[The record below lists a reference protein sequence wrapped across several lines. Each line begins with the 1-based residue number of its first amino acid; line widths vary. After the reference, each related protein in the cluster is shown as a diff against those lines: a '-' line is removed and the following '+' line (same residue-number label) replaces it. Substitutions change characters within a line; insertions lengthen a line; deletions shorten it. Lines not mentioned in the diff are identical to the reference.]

1 CYTMGVCDSNQPSQ
15 KIQNRGIAQAL
26 SGGEAP
32 HVKPSETFGFAR
44 PHFFEEPRF
53 SHAGVSVHENKR
65 APPYPARGNG
75 SFHDLECSAPTHE
88 RRHKPFEA
96 MRSVTPYLCFE

>member
-1 CYTMGVCDSNQPSQ
+1 MGVCDSNQPSQ
-15 KIQNRGIAQAL
+15 KVQNRGIAQAL
-26 SGGEAP
+26 SRGEAP

-53 SHAGVSVHENKR
+53 SDAGVSVHENKC
-65 APPYPARGNG
+65 APPYPGRGNG
-75 SFHDLECSAPTHE
+75 FFHYFKFPPPTHE

-96 MRSVTPYLCFE
+96 MRSVTPYLSFE